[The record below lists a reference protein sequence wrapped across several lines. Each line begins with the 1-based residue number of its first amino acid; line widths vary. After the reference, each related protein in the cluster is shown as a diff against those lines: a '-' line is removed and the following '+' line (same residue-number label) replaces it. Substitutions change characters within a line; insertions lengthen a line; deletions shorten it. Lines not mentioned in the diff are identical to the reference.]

1 MPAGDV
7 TVWLGRLKEGDR
19 AAAQPLWERYFRRLV
34 GLARERLCGLPRA
47 AADEED
53 VALSAFD
60 SFCRAAE
67 AGRFP
72 RLDDRDDLW
81 RLLVLIAARKACDL
95 AEREGRDRRDWRRA
109 RPLDDAEAAGP
120 ASAEPGPELAAQAAE
135 ELGRL
140 LALLPDEQM
149 RAIALRKLEGHTNA
163 EIAGLLGCSLATVER
178 RLALI
183 RRFWDREA
191 KA

>member
-1 MPAGDV
+1 
-7 TVWLGRLKEGDR
+7 
-19 AAAQPLWERYFRRLV
+19 
-34 GLARERLCGLPRA
+34 
-47 AADEED
+47 

-81 RLLVLIAARKACDL
+81 QVLLVITARKACDL
-95 AEREGRDRRDWRRA
+95 AQREGRDRRDWRRSQ
-109 RPLDDAEAAGP
+109 PLDGAEAVEP
-120 ASAEPGPELAAQAAE
+120 SSPEPGPEVAAQAAE
-135 ELGRL
+135 GLGRL

-149 RAIALRKLEGHTNA
+149 RAIALRKLEGHTNP
-163 EIAGLLGCSLATVER
+163 EIAGLLGCSPATVER